1 MDEAQI
7 DKASETLAE
16 NINRIDGRD
25 GDAWNLYS
33 LMDRQRKFGRETW
46 KILLATVLGLVL
58 LEVILLRKFGK
69 VLR

>member
-33 LMDRQRKFGRETW
+33 LMDSQRKFGRETW